1 MMKADVEIE
10 PLSKF
15 IEALDPWL
23 GQVVLD
29 GRWESAHSTR
39 TFSLQFPLG
48 GFSHAEIKIADCS
61 GSDHGIDSSPQS
73 NSIRHF
79 RRDLYRFRSLPCVQ
93 EL

>member
-29 GRWESAHSTR
+29 GR
-39 TFSLQFPLG
+39 
-48 GFSHAEIKIADCS
+48 
-61 GSDHGIDSSPQS
+61 
-73 NSIRHF
+73 
-79 RRDLYRFRSLPCVQ
+79 
-93 EL
+93 